1 LTILAALAR
10 ISLRLA
16 EDPMTTE
23 PLRVERRIGQRFD
36 LHIPVSVKLAGA
48 QHEAGGFTQD
58 LSARGS
64 FFYTDF
70 PLGPGEKIELTLN
83 MPSEI
88 TLGES
93 MRVRCQGTV
102 LRVVQPAQGTKLGVA
117 VHFSGYEYLPKEPSE
132 DADSYGRIS
141 ALHTQPGEKNAP
153 LMGTFRGLR

>member
-1 LTILAALAR
+1 
-10 ISLRLA
+10 
-16 EDPMTTE
+16 MTSE
-23 PLRVERRIGQRFD
+23 PLRVERRVGQRFD
-36 LHIPVSVKLAGA
+36 LHIPVSVKLAGS

-70 PLGPGEKIELTLN
+70 PLGPGEKVELTLN

-102 LRVVQPAQGTKLGVA
+102 LRVVQPAIGTKLGVA
-117 VHFSGYEYLPKEPSE
+117 VHFDGYEYLPKEQAEST
-132 DADSYGRIS
+132 DAYARIS
-141 ALHTQPGEKNAP
+141 ALHTQSGEKNVPA
-153 LMGTFRGLR
+153 MGTSRSLR